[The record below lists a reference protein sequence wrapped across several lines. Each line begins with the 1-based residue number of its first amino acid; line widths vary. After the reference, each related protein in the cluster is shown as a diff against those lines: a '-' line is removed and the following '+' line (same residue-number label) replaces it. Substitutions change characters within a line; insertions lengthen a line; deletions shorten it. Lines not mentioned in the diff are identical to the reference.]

1 MHFDFDDDIT
11 LQLMRLREE
20 NAQLRESL
28 RLECKESAK
37 LRAVNDELG
46 QKLDECQK
54 ELREN
59 EITKSKVGPDDCLK
73 R

>member
-20 NAQLRESL
+20 NAELRESL
-28 RLECKESAK
+28 RLERKESTK
-37 LRAVNDELG
+37 LRALNDELG

-59 EITKSKVGPDDCLK
+59 EISKSKVS
-73 R
+73 